1 MQLTICTQ
9 DMKTLEE
16 LEYAFISNDNVRIY
30 YGSCFDIDADMLVSP
45 ANSFGIMDGGFDKE
59 ILNVLGSSI
68 QDRVFEAIKMF
79 NGEINVGDSVS
90 VGIHKKYK
98 HLLVVPTM
106 RVPMDVS
113 KTTNAYVTMRC
124 ILKHLES
131 SDIVMPML
139 CTGIGK
145 MPVKRAVNQMRMAYR
160 NVVENVQLTDF
171 DLIRKSQEKL
181 MYPDDI

>member
-9 DMKTLEE
+9 DKKTLKE
-16 LEYAFISNDNVRIY
+16 LEYAFVRNDNVRIY

-59 ILNVLGSSI
+59 ILDALGSSV

-79 NGEINVGDSVS
+79 NGEINIGDSML
-90 VGIHKKYK
+90 IRLHKKYK
-98 HLLVVPTM
+98 FLLVAPTM

-113 KTTNAYVTMRC
+113 KTTNAYVAIRR
-124 ILKHLES
+124 ILWHLES

-145 MPVKRAVNQMRMAYR
+145 MPVERAVNQMRMAYR
-160 NVVENVQLTDF
+160 NVVEKVQLTDF
-171 DLIRKSQEKL
+171 DLIRKSQERL
-181 MYPDDI
+181 MYPNDI